1 MASSRIAIKG
11 SDEQGKPRR
20 IKGKLAPVHKTLV
33 SAGEVAIQGYDG
45 WVGSDGGY
53 LMPRTGKIADGL
65 RQEFARL
72 VKKHGRTD
80 LLPLYLENGVYNF
93 YLREDAGAA
102 ELAPLEQQQQSQP
115 SGNQRQAQRP

>member
-1 MASSRIAIKG
+1 
-11 SDEQGKPRR
+11 
-20 IKGKLAPVHKTLV
+20 
-33 SAGEVAIQGYDG
+33 
-45 WVGSDGGY
+45 
-53 LMPRTGKIADGL
+53 MPRAGKIAEGL

-72 VKKHGRTD
+72 VKKHGETD

-102 ELAPLEQQQQSQP
+102 ELAPLEQQQQSPP

>member
-1 MASSRIAIKG
+1 MASSRIAIRG

-33 SAGEVAIQGYDG
+33 SAGEVAVQGYDG

-53 LMPRTGKIADGL
+53 LMPRAGKIADGL

-72 VKKHGRTD
+72 VKKHGKAD
-80 LLPLYLENGVYNF
+80 LLPLYLEQGVFNF
-93 YLREDAGAA
+93 YLQDDAGSA
-102 ELAPLEQQQQSQP
+102 ELAPLDQPPP
-115 SGNQRQAQRP
+115 SGNPRQAQKP